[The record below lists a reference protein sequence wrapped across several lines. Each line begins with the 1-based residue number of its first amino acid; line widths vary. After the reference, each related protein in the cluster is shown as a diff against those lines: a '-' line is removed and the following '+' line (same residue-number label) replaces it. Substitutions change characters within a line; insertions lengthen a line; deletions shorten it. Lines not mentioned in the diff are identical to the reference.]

1 MTDTYPNGG
10 GRGGLSRVRS
20 RVAKWGML
28 PLRIAV
34 GLVFLMH
41 GGQKLFVFGL
51 AGTADI
57 MGKLGLPVPVLCAA
71 IVIIVELLGGLAIL
85 LGIFARLAGA
95 LLAFEMVVAILV
107 ARLHGGFF
115 APYGYEFEL
124 TLLASC
130 LTFAMTGPGRVSLE
144 ELWRR
149 SSMA

>member
-1 MTDTYPNGG
+1 
-10 GRGGLSRVRS
+10 
-20 RVAKWGML
+20 ML
-28 PLRIAV
+28 PLRIVV

-41 GGQKLFVFGL
+41 GGQKLFVFGV

-57 MGKLGLPVPVLCAA
+57 MGKLGLPLPVLCAA
-71 IVIIVELLGGLAIL
+71 IVIVVELLGGLGIL
-85 LGIFARLAGA
+85 LGAFARLAGA
-95 LLAFEMVVAILV
+95 LLAFEMVVAIIV

-124 TLLASC
+124 TLLGAS
-130 LTFAMTGPGRVSLE
+130 LTFALIGPGQMSLE